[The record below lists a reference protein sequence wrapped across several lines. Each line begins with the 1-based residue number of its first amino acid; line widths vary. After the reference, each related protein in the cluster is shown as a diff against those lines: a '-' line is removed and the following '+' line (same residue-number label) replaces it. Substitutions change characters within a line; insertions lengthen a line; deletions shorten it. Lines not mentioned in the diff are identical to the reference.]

1 VFVRDYEGITVNTK
15 LAQIRA
21 LLAKAEA
28 TVFEGER
35 DTYNAKANELI
46 ARYGIDTA
54 LLAAEGQVRDTIGV
68 RDIHIEGPYAL
79 DKSSFLNCV
88 YKPLHCQT
96 IQIGNKRQDG
106 SVLVKVHGYD
116 SDLDRAEVLYT
127 SLLVQGT
134 RGMVREA
141 LPGRSAASTA
151 ANRRAWL
158 LGFGRTV
165 QERLTQA
172 EARAAHDVRAETGD
186 AGPSVA
192 LVLVDRE
199 WAVAMAF
206 AAAYPNVV
214 SVRRVLRGTGY
225 ASGRQAGQ
233 RADIGHGRVGGNW
246 SAINS

>member
-1 VFVRDYEGITVNTK
+1 MFVINYEGIKMNTK

-28 TVFEGER
+28 TSFEDER

-127 SLLVQGT
+127 SLLVQAT
-134 RGMVREA
+134 RGMVQDA
-141 LPGRSAASTA
+141 FPGRSASSTA

-172 EARAAHDVRAETGD
+172 EARAAHDVRAESGN
-186 AGPSVA
+186 AGPSVE

-199 WAVAMAF
+199 RAF

-233 RADIGHGRVGGNW
+233 RADIGHGRVGGNR

>member
-1 VFVRDYEGITVNTK
+1 MNTK

-28 TVFEGER
+28 TSFEDER

-127 SLLVQGT
+127 SLLVQAT
-134 RGMVREA
+134 RGMVQDA
-141 LPGRSAASTA
+141 FPGRSASSTA

-172 EARAAHDVRAETGD
+172 EARAAHDVRAESGN
-186 AGPSVA
+186 AGPSVE

-199 WAVAMAF
+199 RAF

-233 RADIGHGRVGGNW
+233 RADIGHGRVGGNR